1 MCGIFRINRIVSF
14 LLLVTG
20 VVFQACNKDDVLE
33 AGGNLPVITLDDE
46 YGVYTVKV
54 GRTITIS
61 PEFTDCSEG
70 DIVWT
75 SDGDIVARGP
85 VFTGKW
91 DLTGEHY
98 LTVTASNAYGKTSE
112 DLRVDVL
119 ELTPPVISLQLP
131 PDGLRLL
138 TGADYTFTPD
148 IQHSDDEDFAVA
160 WYVGGDKVGSDI
172 SYTFNSSTPG
182 TFTLAV
188 EAVNSDGSARRE
200 FNVEVV
206 ESMPHSL
213 RFLPVSYTYS
223 STDVYTFPGRP
234 VCLTPLVLDFEDPVY
249 KWSVDGEDIVGADP
263 YFSFTPSAPGT
274 YRVRVSVSER
284 DAAPAV
290 TVRLSRNVSRTASTS
305 AEGEVKVICV
315 DASEKSRRRPA
326 TAASDAAC
334 DKVYEWIPA
343 PGQFIN
349 LSAMKGAEN
358 SKETAFAWAQER
370 LGRAEDVSLG
380 AFGGY
385 IVVGFDHSV
394 AASASEYDFVV
405 FGNSFDLNGH
415 IQCSNEPGIVWVMQ
429 DVNGNGLPDDV
440 WYELKASE
448 YDRPTSK
455 RNYGVTYYRPSA
467 PAQDVV
473 WVDMEGT
480 RGKIDYVKA
489 YHSQPYYYPL
499 WIDADSY
506 TLYGSFIADRCYFDP
521 ETNLWQSP
529 PYDWGYADNVGSDT
543 PQGIEGQC
551 TGFRIANAVM
561 ADGTPVSL
569 EYIDFVKIQAAVQS
583 KMGTLGEMSTEVLGV
598 KDYTI
603 LKR

>member
-1 MCGIFRINRIVSF
+1 MFS
-14 LLLVTG
+14 TQ
-20 VVFQACNKDDVLE
+20 VF
-33 AGGNLPVITLDDE
+33 
-46 YGVYTVKV
+46 
-54 GRTITIS
+54 
-61 PEFTDCSEG
+61 
-70 DIVWT
+70 
-75 SDGDIVARGP
+75 
-85 VFTGKW
+85 
-91 DLTGEHY
+91 
-98 LTVTASNAYGKTSE
+98 
-112 DLRVDVL
+112 
-119 ELTPPVISLQLP
+119 
-131 PDGLRLL
+131 
-138 TGADYTFTPD
+138 
-148 IQHSDDEDFAVA
+148 
-160 WYVGGDKVGSDI
+160 
-172 SYTFNSSTPG
+172 SY
-182 TFTLAV
+182 
-188 EAVNSDGSARRE
+188 
-200 FNVEVV
+200 
-206 ESMPHSL
+206 
-213 RFLPVSYTYS
+213 
-223 STDVYTFPGRP
+223 
-234 VCLTPLVLDFEDPVY
+234 
-249 KWSVDGEDIVGADP
+249 
-263 YFSFTPSAPGT
+263 
-274 YRVRVSVSER
+274 
-284 DAAPAV
+284 
-290 TVRLSRNVSRTASTS
+290 
-305 AEGEVKVICV
+305 
-315 DASEKSRRRPA
+315 
-326 TAASDAAC
+326 
-334 DKVYEWIPA
+334 IPA
-343 PGQFIN
+343 PGQFVGESEELQAADEQAAI
-349 LSAMKGAEN
+349 
-358 SKETAFAWAQER
+358 AWAQKTLEKR
-370 LGRAEDVSLG
+370 NYVSLG
-380 AFGGY
+380 SFGGFM
-385 IVVGFDHSV
+385 VVGFDHSV
-394 AASASEYDFVV
+394 GGQGAEYDFAIE
-405 FGNSFDLNGH
+405 GNSFIAKHGA
-415 IQCSNEPGIVWVMQ
+415 SNEPGIVWVMQ

>member
-358 SKETAFAWAQER
+358 SKETAFSWAQER

-394 AASASEYDFVV
+394 LNKEGEYDFAIQ
-405 FGNSFDLNGH
+405 GNSL
-415 IQCSNEPGIVWVMQ
+415 STSSEPGIVWVMQ
-429 DVNGNGLPDDV
+429 DENGNGLPDDT
-440 WYELKASE
+440 WYELRGSE
-448 YDRPTSK
+448 ADKPETLY
-455 RNYGVTYYRPSA
+455 NYSVTYYKPSA
-467 PAQDVV
+467 PDMPVM
-473 WVDMEGT
+473 WVDNKNNTGT
-480 RGKIDYVKA
+480 ITLN
-489 YHSQPYYYPL
+489 PYYPA
-499 WIDADSY
+499 WQTGSSY
-506 TLYGSFIADRCYFDP
+506 TLKGTRLKARTEHGS
-521 ETNLWQSP
+521 LWSNEP
-529 PYDWGYADNVGSDT
+529 FDWGYVDNFGNDRLSNDDNYEAGPNYNYFKIENAMYPNRQPVKLKYVDFIKV
-543 PQGIEGQC
+543 QCGIL
-551 TGFRIANAVM
+551 
-561 ADGTPVSL
+561 S
-569 EYIDFVKIQAAVQS
+569 QA
-583 KMGTLGEMSTEVLGV
+583 GTLGEVSTEVFGFW
-598 KDYTI
+598 DYN
-603 LKR
+603 LK